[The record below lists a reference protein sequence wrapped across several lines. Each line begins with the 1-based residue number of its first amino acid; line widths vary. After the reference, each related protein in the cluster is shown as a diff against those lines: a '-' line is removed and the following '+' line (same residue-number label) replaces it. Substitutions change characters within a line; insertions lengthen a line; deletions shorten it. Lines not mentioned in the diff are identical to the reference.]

1 MLRVILLFFLSFI
14 TFSSLLGQVRKYY
27 TLENNLEFD
36 KVNIVLTATSNS
48 CCIKPTV
55 NPNLVNIYG
64 LDNNANPNIYSET
77 EILDRIQNLIIDLN
91 NNDSKEEPS
100 IARSFFSPSTKSEN
114 HWDLYLSNEKTMR
127 LSLNYAVGDAEV
139 DLSDLPIESL
149 DISSGS
155 AEVNVEYMENKPNLI
170 EMDSFLVKV
179 DLGSLTINKMNHS
192 RARTVIADVGFG
204 ALLVDYS
211 SPLTEPSN
219 VYASVGAG
227 NLIIGLPD
235 DDTFPVIINIENSP
249 LCNVKLPKGFKKQK
263 KHVYVSQG
271 YHENASNILSFNLDV
286 VVGQIKFVEYK

>member
-179 DLGSLTINKMNHS
+179 DLGSLTINNMNHS

-211 SPLTEPSN
+211 SPLTEPSD

>member
-1 MLRVILLFFLSFI
+1 MLRVILLFLVSSI
-14 TFSSLLGQVRKYY
+14 TFSSLPGQVKKFY
-27 TLENNLEFD
+27 TLENNLDFD

-64 LDNNANPNIYSET
+64 YDNNANPNIYSET

-91 NNDSKEEPS
+91 NNDNDEES
-100 IARSFFSPSTKSEN
+100 SLARGFFGPSTESEN

-127 LSLNYAVGDAEV
+127 LSLNYAVGDAAV

-211 SPLTEPSN
+211 NPLTEPSD

>member
-1 MLRVILLFFLSFI
+1 MLFLVSCI
-14 TFSSLLGQVRKYY
+14 TFSSLVGQVKKFY
-27 TLENNLEFD
+27 TLENNLDFD
-36 KVNIVLTATSNS
+36 KVNIVLKATSNS

-55 NPNLVNIYG
+55 NPNLVNIFGY
-64 LDNNANPNIYSET
+64 DNNANPNIYSET

-91 NNDSKEEPS
+91 NNDNNEESS
-100 IARSFFSPSTKSEN
+100 IAKSFFGPSTESEN

-127 LSLNYAVGDAEV
+127 LSLNYAVGDAQV

-211 SPLTEPSN
+211 KPLTEPSN

-249 LCNVKLPKGFKKQK
+249 LCNVKLPKRYKKQK
-263 KHVYVSQG
+263 KHVYVSPG
-271 YHENASNILSFNLDV
+271 YHIDASNILSFNLDV

>member
-1 MLRVILLFFLSFI
+1 MLRVILLLLVNLI
-14 TFSSLLGQVRKYY
+14 TFSGLIGQVKKYY
-27 TLENNLEFD
+27 ALENNLDFD
-36 KVNIVLTATSNS
+36 KINIVLRATSNS
-48 CCIKPTV
+48 CCIKPTI
-55 NPNLVNIYG
+55 NPNLVNIFGY
-64 LDNNANPNIYSET
+64 DNNAKPNIYSET
-77 EILDRIQNLIIDLN
+77 EIIDRIQNLIIDLD
-91 NNDSKEEPS
+91 NNDKAEESS
-100 IARSFFSPSTKSEN
+100 IAKSFFNSSSEAEN

-127 LSLNYAVGDAEV
+127 LSLDYAVGDAQV
-139 DLSDLPIESL
+139 DLSDLPIEKL

-179 DLGSLTINKMNHS
+179 ELGSLTINKMNYS

-211 SPLTEPSN
+211 RPLKEPSD

-235 DDTFPVIINIENSP
+235 DEKFPVIINIQNSP
-249 LCNVKLPKGFKKQK
+249 LCNVNLPKGYKKIK
-263 KHVYVSQG
+263 KHVYVSRG
-271 YHENASNILSFNLDV
+271 YYENAPNILSFNLDV

>member
-1 MLRVILLFFLSFI
+1 MSFLVSSI
-14 TFSSLLGQVRKYY
+14 TFSSLPGQVKKFY
-27 TLENNLEFD
+27 TLENNLDFD

-64 LDNNANPNIYSET
+64 YDNNANPNIYSET

-91 NNDSKEEPS
+91 NNDNDEES
-100 IARSFFSPSTKSEN
+100 SLARGFFGPSTESEN

-127 LSLNYAVGDAEV
+127 LSLNYAVGDAAV

-211 SPLTEPSN
+211 NPLTEPSD